1 MIYGIGIDAVDVA
14 RFKIA
19 MSRWGRKLSD
29 RLFTAGELSYCM
41 GKRNPEVHLA
51 ARFAAKTSFIKA
63 LGKAVTYKDIEIERD
78 TAGRPGLKVKG
89 LEKGLRLS
97 LSITHDNGMS
107 LAETI
112 IEKHQ

>member
-14 RFKIA
+14 RFKSA
-19 MSRWGRKLSD
+19 MARWGERLFN
-29 RLFTAGELSYCM
+29 RLFTVGELSYCM

-63 LGKAVTYKDIEIERD
+63 FGKAVVYKDIEIERD

-89 LEKGLRLS
+89 LEKGLRAS

-112 IEKHQ
+112 IEKAT